1 MPILLNAQGRPEP
14 SPEVT
19 RRLLEVHAG
28 LFLRFFDQTGANW
41 AICWAWPKSDP
52 RWEAVQTGAADPAAA
67 FDIVGWLPMDC
78 AVEEAPAYLERSLR
92 SYPKEEVARLA
103 ERVTHFNMAG
113 GATQALVEEAIGEVL
128 DGADPTGKTKTR
140 RGKRVQVEKIV

>member
-19 RRLLEVHAG
+19 RRLLEVHPG

-41 AICWAWPKSDP
+41 AICWAWPKDDP
-52 RWEAVQTGAADPAAA
+52 RWATVQAGTTDPASA

-78 AVEEAPAYLERSLR
+78 PLDSAPAYLSQSLR

-113 GATQALVEEAIGEVL
+113 GPTQALVEEAIAEVL
-128 DGADPTGKTKTR
+128 DSADPAGKTKGR
-140 RGKRVQVEKIV
+140 RGKRVQIEQVV